1 LAVDRNRGR
10 TTVAQTIYERIGGR
24 TAVRRAVDEFYRRMT
39 ADAAFA
45 PLFRDVDMDALH
57 GHQVA
62 VLSLL
67 AGGPNR
73 TLCPDL
79 PSLRDL
85 LVRAHGRLGVSDS
98 DFDRMAGHL
107 VASLRQLSVDEG
119 DIETL
124 AKGLEEFRE
133 HIVSATASGDEWA
146 PDPPH
151 TP

>member
-1 LAVDRNRGR
+1 VP
-10 TTVAQTIYERIGGR
+10 QTIYERIGGR

-45 PLFRDVDMDALH
+45 PLFGAVDMDALRR
-57 GHQVA
+57 HQAA
-62 VLSLL
+62 VLTLL
-67 AGGPNR
+67 AGGP
-73 TLCPDL
+73 DL
-79 PSLRDL
+79 ASQLPALRDL
-85 LVRAHGRLGVSDS
+85 LARAHGRLRLSDS

-124 AKGLEEFRE
+124 AKGVEEFRGQ
-133 HIVSATASGDEWA
+133 IVTVTPGGNEPA
-146 PDPPH
+146 PDPSR